1 MSPVQQRTAE
11 PATWKAVMG
20 KRRRRGT
27 LTRRLSKVRKEAT
40 GTIKSA
46 LGLVPGVGT
55 VLSIFNTT
63 TGAVKTAKAAGKAG
77 KALRGKARRR
87 SRRSRKR

>member
-1 MSPVQQRTAE
+1 
-11 PATWKAVMG
+11 MG

-27 LTRRLSKVRKEAT
+27 LSRSLSKVRKEAT

-63 TGAVKTAKAAGKAG
+63 TGAAKTAKAARKAG
-77 KALRGKARRR
+77 KALRGKVRHRPRR
-87 SRRSRKR
+87 SKKR

>member
-1 MSPVQQRTAE
+1 
-11 PATWKAVMG
+11 MG

-27 LTRRLSKVRKEAT
+27 LTRSLSKVRKEAT
-40 GTIKSA
+40 GTITSA

-63 TGAVKTAKAAGKAG
+63 TGAVKTAKAVRKAG
-77 KALRGKARRR
+77 KSLKGKARRR
-87 SRRSRKR
+87 PRRSRKR